1 MAIRCQSEYKAL
13 GNPLPAQIR
22 MNPRAE
28 GVFEAVS
35 YVQEFVRKYKDR
47 QRFVLML
54 EAELSNLIDDVSVGT
69 SVDFRFRLTNL
80 RG

>member
-1 MAIRCQSEYKAL
+1 
-13 GNPLPAQIR
+13 